1 MRAARLLAAAVTV
14 AALAAACSQDGVEPK
29 RWAKTVCAALTP
41 WRAEIAD
48 LTAKAQQQLQA
59 ARTPAATKTNI
70 VDLLA
75 GAESASEKA
84 RAGVEGAG
92 IPRVDDGGKVAE
104 QFTASL
110 SKARD
115 AYGNAKRAISALPTD
130 NAKTFY
136 GEVGKAFTTLK
147 DEYERSAIDP
157 AHVGPADLQKA
168 FDEVPECR

>member
-1 MRAARLLAAAVTV
+1 MRAARLLAVAV
-14 AALAAACSQDGVEPK
+14 LAFMTSACGQDGVEPK
-29 RWAKTVCAALTP
+29 QWAKTVCGALSP

-48 LTAKAQQQLQA
+48 LTSKAQQQLQA
-59 ARTPAATKTNI
+59 ARTPAETKTNI

-75 GAESASEKA
+75 GAEAASEKA
-84 RAGVEGAG
+84 RAGVDGAG
-92 IPRVDDGGKVAE
+92 VPRVDDGEKVAE

-115 AYGNAKRAISALPTD
+115 AYGNAKRTVSGLPTD
-130 NAKTFY
+130 GAKTFY
-136 GEVGKAFTTLK
+136 AEVTKAFATLK

-157 AHVGPADLQKA
+157 AHVGPEDLQKA

>member
-1 MRAARLLAAAVTV
+1 MRAARLLAAAVLLCVV
-14 AALAAACSQDGVEPK
+14 AGCGGDGIEPK
-29 RWAKTVCAALTP
+29 RWAKSVCTALAP
-41 WRAEIAD
+41 WRTEIAD

-59 ARTPAATKTNI
+59 AKTPAQIKTNI

-84 RAGVEGAG
+84 RAGVDGAG
-92 IPRVDDGGKVAE
+92 VPRVTDGKKVAE

-110 SKARD
+110 AKARD
-115 AYGNAKRAISALPTD
+115 AYGNAKRTVSGLPTAD
-130 NAKTFY
+130 AKTFY
-136 GEVGKAFTTLK
+136 AAVGSAFATLK

-157 AHVGPADLQKA
+157 AHVGPADLQQA